1 MALFDR
7 ARGYLTVRMRKDW
20 HFRRVMETAPAMR
33 WLDPR
38 SGERI
43 LDIGCG
49 EGTYNYRMARRG
61 AVVVGFD
68 LDRKA
73 LRTAADH
80 HGGRGV
86 IYLQSDADAIP
97 VKSNSFDTVVSLCV
111 FEHLRND
118 GQVLEE
124 AHRALRPGGRLL
136 LTLDSLSRPDV
147 PEGWRDWHRDKH
159 AVRQFYTVPTIKAK
173 LEEHGFRLNRSRY
186 LLSAPV
192 DMRFIR
198 WSYATERMHAISA
211 AIVRTFLVTVGRVL
225 CTWADARSRAE
236 NGWTL
241 MIEASRI

>member
-20 HFRRVMETAPAMR
+20 NFRRVMETAPAMR
-33 WLDPR
+33 WLDAQR
-38 SGERI
+38 GERI

-49 EGTYNYRMARRG
+49 EGTYNYRMARCG

-68 LDRKA
+68 LDLKA
-73 LRTAADH
+73 LRAATDH

-86 IYLQSDADAIP
+86 VYLQSDADAIP

-111 FEHLRND
+111 FEHLHDD
-118 GQVLEE
+118 GQVLRE
-124 AHRALRPGGRLL
+124 AHRALRPDGRLL

-147 PEGWRDWHRDKH
+147 PKGWRDRHRKKH

-173 LEEHGFRLNRSRY
+173 LEQHGFQLNRSKY
-186 LLSAPV
+186 LLSSSV
-192 DMRFIR
+192 DMRVIR
-198 WSYATERMHAISA
+198 WSYATERMHPVPA
-211 AIVRTFLVTVGRVL
+211 AIVRTFLITVGRLV
-225 CTWADARSRAE
+225 CTWANARSRAE

-241 MIEASRI
+241 LIEASRV